1 MLEIA
6 AATLAQTAIGF
17 LLGKAAEGALQTAGS
32 DAYKTALQKLK
43 GFFDYKFG
51 DKQELANA
59 NSCPDALIKIV
70 EQELKNDPRLA
81 EDLGQLVAQLQ
92 QITGES
98 PTMINQGSNSN
109 AIVDSAVSN
118 SDLSDN
124 SINAS
129 SLQASNNSGTISIGN
144 RESSFRNKQ

>member
-6 AATLAQTAIGF
+6 AAALAQSAVGF
-17 LLGKAAEGALQTAGS
+17 LLGKAAEGAVQAAGS
-32 DAYKTALQKLK
+32 DAYKIALQKLK

-51 DKQELANA
+51 DKQELSNA

-70 EQELKNDPRLA
+70 EHEIKNDPRLA
-81 EDLGQLVAQLQ
+81 EDLSQLVAQLQ
-92 QITGES
+92 QIRDEQLTA
-98 PTMINQGSNSN
+98 INQGSDGT
-109 AIVDSAVSN
+109 AIVNSVISN

-129 SLQASNNSGTISIGN
+129 NLQASNNSGTISIGN
-144 RESSFRNKQ
+144 RGSSFRNE